1 MQTKNSITMRFGHQ
15 SSQMTEVF
23 NTSTF
28 ARYPAKVL
36 AFAMENDVAVTK
48 SRAKA
53 PDAPADESVL
63 ESLIV
68 EARTLVRECKQ
79 SGSMTA
85 AVSAFRAKSELSRE
99 LAKVRKDRGTDKLDD
114 LDAIL
119 EALPAAIAAMPEAA
133 FAIVAQAVDE
143 RRRTRLSVAR

>member
-1 MQTKNSITMRFGHQ
+1 
-15 SSQMTEVF
+15 
-23 NTSTF
+23 
-28 ARYPAKVL
+28 
-36 AFAMENDVAVTK
+36 MENDVARTQN
-48 SRAKA
+48 RPKA
-53 PDAPADESVL
+53 ADLPPDENVL
-63 ESLIV
+63 ENLIK
-68 EARTLVRECKQ
+68 EARALVRECKQ

-119 EALPAAIAAMPEAA
+119 EALPAAIASMPESA